1 MNLAE
6 SNPPGLAS
14 EASEERLEQIRAELH
29 RLEKRDWWLW
39 VMAVVVMLFLTLAVV
54 SLSFP
59 GLIRLNDPIF
69 QFSLDQSVRGL
80 VGLVLLF
87 NAYSIYQQAVV
98 KRLRRQFSEQLDTVA
113 RLRLRAEEFHRLA
126 TTDALTGLANRRTG
140 EERLALEIARS
151 QRYGYPLTLIA
162 FDLNRFKQ
170 INDQFGHAA
179 GDLVLTAF
187 AHKLART
194 LRASD
199 LAVRIGGDEFLA
211 VLPECKVD
219 QASSLISRL
228 KPIEVTHKGTP
239 LQVEFAAGAVGYKRG
254 ETLAQFVERAD
265 QRLYEQK
272 RESKA
277 GRDRQQATAR
287 RS

>member
-1 MNLAE
+1 MNSAE
-6 SNPPGLAS
+6 SNPAVLAP
-14 EASEERLEQIRAELH
+14 EASEERLEQIRAELR
-29 RLEKRDWWLW
+29 RLERRDWWLW
-39 VMAVVVMLFLTLAVV
+39 ALAVVVMLLLTLAVV
-54 SLSFP
+54 SLTFP
-59 GLIRLNDPIF
+59 GLGQLSDPFF
-69 QFSLDQSVRGL
+69 QFSLNQSVRGL

-87 NAYSIYQQAVV
+87 NAYSIYQQVLL
-98 KRLRRQFSEQLDTVA
+98 KRLRRQFSQQLDTVG

-151 QRYGYPLTLIA
+151 QRYGYPLTLVA

-170 INDQFGHAA
+170 INDRFGHAA

-187 AHKLART
+187 AHKLGST

-219 QASSLISRL
+219 QASSLVARL
-228 KPIEVTHKGTP
+228 KPIEVTYRDVP
-239 LQVEFAAGAVGYKRG
+239 LQVEFSAGAVGYERG
-254 ETLAQFVERAD
+254 ETLARFVERAD

-272 RESKA
+272 RNSRA
-277 GRDRQQATAR
+277 SDRQEVSARQA
-287 RS
+287 